1 MAAKRPGG
9 WAARLMGLDR
19 RIIFALIFLATGL
32 PLLFP
37 VNLPITPS
45 PRVRAA
51 FDTVDRQPPGTYVLM
66 SLDYEPD
73 IKAEL
78 QPMAIA
84 VLRHCFRKGLKP
96 IVLTLYPAAPG
107 LIERA
112 LVIAGTAEGKK
123 RNEDYVFLGYKSG
136 SQSVILGLGESIRQM
151 FPNDFWGTPLDEIPM
166 MKGKNSF
173 ADFPL
178 VINLSG
184 SSIADYYIRIAAT
197 RYQRPMVLGATAV
210 MATDYYP
217 YLSSKQILGLIG
229 GMKGAAEYEK
239 LMDITG
245 DARRGMDAQSL
256 IHVTIAILVLLGNL
270 ALFLT
275 GGFRPG
281 GSGGSREG
289 TGR

>member
-1 MAAKRPGG
+1 
-9 WAARLMGLDR
+9 
-19 RIIFALIFLATGL
+19 
-32 PLLFP
+32 
-37 VNLPITPS
+37 
-45 PRVRAA
+45 
-51 FDTVDRQPPGTYVLM
+51 
-66 SLDYEPD
+66 
-73 IKAEL
+73 
-78 QPMAIA
+78 
-84 VLRHCFRKGLKP
+84 
-96 IVLTLYPAAPG
+96 
-107 LIERA
+107 
-112 LVIAGTAEGKK
+112 
-123 RNEDYVFLGYKSG
+123 
-136 SQSVILGLGESIRQM
+136 M
-151 FPNDFWGTPLDEIPM
+151 FPNDFWGTPLDQIPM
-166 MKGKNSF
+166 MKGKNSY

-270 ALFLT
+270 ALFLS
-275 GGFRPG
+275 GGLRPA

>member
-9 WAARLMGLDR
+9 WAAGLMGLDR
-19 RIIFALIFLATGL
+19 RIIFALIFLATAL

-37 VNLPITPS
+37 VNLPITAS

-112 LVIAGTAEGKK
+112 LNIAAEAEGKK

-151 FPNDFWGTPLDEIPM
+151 FPNDFWGTPLDKIPM

-256 IHVTIAILVLLGNL
+256 IHVTIALLVLLGNL

-275 GGFRPG
+275 GGLRPI

>member
-1 MAAKRPGG
+1 MAANQPTG
-9 WAARLMGLDR
+9 WAARLMALDR
-19 RIIFALIFLATGL
+19 RVIFVLIFLATAL

-37 VNLPITPS
+37 VNLPITAS

-51 FDTVDRQPPGTYVLM
+51 FDTVDRQPAGTYVLM

-78 QPMAIA
+78 QPMSIA

-96 IVLTLYPAAPG
+96 VVLTLYPAAPG

-112 LVIAGTAEGKK
+112 LAIASEAEGKK
-123 RNEDYVFLGYKSG
+123 RNEDFVFLGYKSG
-136 SQSVILGLGESIRQM
+136 SQSVILGLGESIRTM
-151 FPNDFWGTPLDEIPM
+151 FPRDFWGTPIDEIPM
-166 MKGKNSF
+166 MKGKNSY

-178 VINLSG
+178 VVNLSG
-184 SSIADYYIRIAAT
+184 SAIADYYIRIAAT
-197 RYQRPMVLGATAV
+197 RYQRPMVLGSTAV

-239 LMDITG
+239 LMNITG

-256 IHVTIAILVLLGNL
+256 IHVTIAFLCLLGNV
-270 ALFLT
+270 ALFAT
-275 GGFRPG
+275 GGLRPH
-281 GSGGSREG
+281 GSGGAREG

>member
-1 MAAKRPGG
+1 MAANQTGG
-9 WAARLMGLDR
+9 WAARLMALDR
-19 RIIFALIFLATGL
+19 RIIFVLVMLAAAL

-51 FDTVDRQPPGTYVLM
+51 FDTVDRQPAGTYVLM

-78 QPMAIA
+78 QPMSIA

-107 LIERA
+107 LVERA
-112 LVIAGTAEGKK
+112 LNIAGAAEGKK

-136 SQSVILGLGESIRQM
+136 SQSVILGLGESIRTM
-151 FPNDFWGTPLDEIPM
+151 FPTDFWGTPLDQIPM

-173 ADFPL
+173 TDFPL
-178 VINLSG
+178 VINLAG
-184 SSIADYYIRIAAT
+184 SKIADYYIQIAAT

-239 LMDITG
+239 LMEIKG

-256 IHVTIAILVLLGNL
+256 IHVTIALLVILGNL
-270 ALFLT
+270 ALFVS
-275 GGFRPG
+275 GGFRPAG
-281 GSGGSREG
+281 GGGAREG